1 MSEPPRVLLL
11 TETASVTF
19 HRLCNLMYLAP
30 SGKFPVNHQRQE
42 HYYTQCTPIALI
54 TAKIS
59 SIYEPNFSIRASC
72 SSSLCTPFVARP
84 RTMACDHSG
93 AETNIGI
100 ARILSL

>member
-1 MSEPPRVLLL
+1 
-11 TETASVTF
+11 
-19 HRLCNLMYLAP
+19 MYLAP

-42 HYYTQCTPIALI
+42 HYTQCTPIALI

-59 SIYEPNFSIRASC
+59 SIYEPNFSIRAPC
-72 SSSLCTPFVARP
+72 SSSLCICTPFVARP
-84 RTMACDHSG
+84 RTMGCDHTG